1 MSFFKS
7 LLGYAPL
14 DELVYDEP
22 DVTLIGDARKVILG
36 MPGGGFDG
44 AYSMSIPDFE
54 FEPDDRD

>member
-1 MSFFKS
+1 MSHIKNVHENTPIND
-7 LLGYAPL
+7 A
-14 DELVYDEP
+14 VYDEP
-22 DVTLIGDARKVILG
+22 EVTLIGDASTVILG